1 MFIIEYAIE
10 RSKMEIL
17 EDMSS
22 GIVPTTVS
30 SFSELHD
37 HVDANEYGGLC
48 ESGTWWCIADDAT
61 DKELEEN
68 DGFYIRH
75 FDEGNAVQDAV
86 DAWLKERASA

>member
-17 EDMSS
+17 DDMSS

-48 ESGTWWCIADDAT
+48 DPDSWFCLADEAT
-61 DKELEEN
+61 DKELAAN
-68 DGFYIRH
+68 DGLYIRH
-75 FDEGNAVQDAV
+75 LDEGNAIQGAV
-86 DAWLKERASA
+86 DAWLKERTNT

>member
-48 ESGTWWCIADDAT
+48 DPDSWYGTHWEVEA
-61 DKELEEN
+61 KLYN
-68 DGFYIRH
+68 DGLYIRH
-75 FDEGNAVQDAV
+75 LDEANAIQNAVDTWLQD
-86 DAWLKERASA
+86 RANT